1 MGPVPM
7 GPRFQTDFLME
18 WHRISLKYSSCAQ
31 GVMVFV
37 SI

>member
-1 MGPVPM
+1 MGQVPM

-18 WHRISLKYSSCAQ
+18 WHQISLKYSSCAQ